1 MRVALLEP
9 FAGVAGDMFLGA
21 LVGAGAPFKR
31 VQEGLRSL
39 RLPVSVSC
47 GTVERGGLRGRKFR
61 VRFREGHAHRGLKE
75 ILAIL
80 RRGKLPSRALDLA
93 TAAFTRLAEAEAKV
107 HGIPVAKVHFHEVG
121 ALDAI
126 CDIAGAALALD
137 ALGIEKLWSR
147 PLPLSTGLV
156 TMEHGRLPVPAPATL
171 ELMRGRAVYDSGL
184 QGELVTPTGA
194 ALVAAWAE
202 TSEPPAF
209 VPSAIGYGAGD
220 RDPHDYPN
228 LCRILVG
235 ETVAPGGGLFE
246 LVCDVDDAT
255 PQVLSHLLAALL
267 DAGALDATLQPVVMK
282 KGRPG
287 TRVTAL
293 GREASAPAIESVLFR
308 EGTTL
313 GVRRRRVE
321 RTELPRRIV
330 TVRTR
335 YGPVR
340 VKVGEHAGEVV
351 HVAPEY
357 EDCRALAAK
366 AKVPLRE
373 VIRAAVARSGDAL
386 RGAAPAG
393 GRRTRARR
401 VR

>member
-9 FAGVAGDMFLGA
+9 FAGVAGDMFVGA
-21 LVGAGAPFKR
+21 LVSAGAPFKA
-31 VQEGLRSL
+31 VQQGLKSL
-39 RLPVSVSC
+39 RLPCSVTC

-61 VRFREGHAHRGLKE
+61 VKFKEQHAHRGLKE

-80 RRGKLPSRALDLA
+80 RRGKLPSRARELA
-93 TAAFTRLAEAEAKV
+93 EVAFTRLAEAEAKV
-107 HGIPVAKVHFHEVG
+107 HGIPVGKVHFHEVG
-121 ALDAI
+121 AIDAI

-137 ALGIEKLWSR
+137 ALGIERLWSR
-147 PLPLSTGLV
+147 PLPLSTGFV

-171 ELMRGRAVYDSGL
+171 ELMKGRAVYDSGL
-184 QGELVTPTGA
+184 TGELVTPTGA

-202 TSEPPAF
+202 ASEPPAF
-209 VPSAIGYGAGD
+209 VPSSIGYGAGD
-220 RDPHDYPN
+220 RDPRDYPN
-228 LCRILVG
+228 LCRIVVG
-235 ETVAPGGGLFE
+235 DTGARSGELCE

-255 PQVLSHLLAALL
+255 PQVLGHLLATLL
-267 DAGALDATLQPVVMK
+267 EAGALDATLQPVVMK

-293 GREASAPAIESVLFR
+293 ARMETVPALEGVLFR

-330 TVRTR
+330 TVKTR

-340 VKVGEHAGEVV
+340 VKVGELAGEAV

-373 VIRAAVARSGDAL
+373 VIRAAVAEWRS
-386 RGAAPAG
+386 
-393 GRRTRARR
+393 
-401 VR
+401 

>member
-1 MRVALLEP
+1 MRVALLDP
-9 FAGVAGDMFLGA
+9 FAGVAGDMFVGA
-21 LVGAGAPFKR
+21 LVSAGAPFR
-31 VQEGLRSL
+31 AVREGLKSL
-39 RLPVSVSC
+39 RLPCSVTC

-61 VRFREGHAHRGLKE
+61 VAHRQQHAHRGLRE

-80 RRGKLPSRALDLA
+80 RRGRLPARALDLA
-93 TAAFTRLAEAEAKV
+93 TAAFTRLAEAEARV
-107 HGIPVAKVHFHEVG
+107 HGVRVARVHFHEVG
-121 ALDAI
+121 AIDAI
-126 CDIAGAALALD
+126 CDVAGAALAMD

-147 PLPLSTGLV
+147 PLPLSTGFV

-184 QGELVTPTGA
+184 TGELVTPTGA

-202 TSEPPAF
+202 TTDPPAF
-209 VPSAIGYGAGD
+209 APSSIGYGAGD
-220 RDPHDYPN
+220 RDPREYGN
-228 LCRILVG
+228 LCRIVVG
-235 ETVAPGGGLFE
+235 ETAARAGELVE

-267 DAGALDATLQPVVMK
+267 ERGALDATLQPVVMK

-287 TRVTAL
+287 TRVGVLARAEAAAAL
-293 GREASAPAIESVLFR
+293 EAVLFR

-335 YGPVR
+335 YGPVK

-366 AKVPLRE
+366 AGVPLRE
-373 VIRAAVARSGDAL
+373 VIRSAVARL
-386 RGAAPAG
+386 QP
-393 GRRTRARR
+393 
-401 VR
+401 

>member
-9 FAGVAGDMFLGA
+9 FAGVAGDMFVGA
-21 LVGAGAPFKR
+21 LVSAGAPFKA
-31 VQEGLRSL
+31 VQAGLKSL

-61 VRFREGHAHRGLKE
+61 VRFRESHSHRGLKE

-80 RRGKLPSRALDLA
+80 RRGRLPARALDLA
-93 TAAFTRLAEAEAKV
+93 TGAFTRLAEAEAKV

-126 CDIAGAALALD
+126 CDIAGAALAVD
-137 ALGIEKLWSR
+137 ALGIGKLWSR
-147 PLPLSTGLV
+147 ALPLSTGFV

-171 ELMRGRAVYDSGL
+171 ELMKGRPVYDSGL
-184 QGELVTPTGA
+184 SGELVTPTGA

-202 TSEPPAF
+202 TTEPPAF
-209 VPSAIGYGAGD
+209 VPSSIGYGAGD

-228 LCRILVG
+228 LCRIVVG
-235 ETVAPGGGLFE
+235 DALARSGEICE

-255 PQVLSHLLAALL
+255 PQVLGHLLATLL
-267 DAGALDATLQPVVMK
+267 EGGALDATLQPVVMK

-287 TRVTAL
+287 TRVGVLARAETVPAL
-293 GREASAPAIESVLFR
+293 EALLFR

-321 RTELPRRIV
+321 RTELPRRVV

-335 YGPVR
+335 YGPVK
-340 VKVGEHAGEVV
+340 VKVGDHAGEVV

-357 EDCRALAAK
+357 EDCRAVAAK

-373 VIRAAVARSGDAL
+373 VIRAAVAQLQR
-386 RGAAPAG
+386 
-393 GRRTRARR
+393 
-401 VR
+401 

>member
-1 MRVALLEP
+1 MKVALLEP
-9 FAGVAGDMFLGA
+9 FAGVAGDMFVGA
-21 LVGAGAPFKR
+21 MVGAGAPFR
-31 VQEGLRSL
+31 AVQQGLKSL

-61 VRFREGHAHRGLKE
+61 VKFKESRSHRGLKE
-75 ILAIL
+75 IVAIL
-80 RRGKLPSRALDLA
+80 RRGRLPLRARALA
-93 TAAFTRLAEAEAKV
+93 EAAFTRLAEAEARV
-107 HGIPVAKVHFHEVG
+107 HGVPVAKVHFHEVG

-126 CDIAGAALALD
+126 CDIAGAALAMD

-147 PLPLSTGLV
+147 PLPLSTGFV

-184 QGELVTPTGA
+184 TGELVTPTGA

-202 TSEPPAF
+202 TTEPPAF
-209 VPSAIGYGAGD
+209 VPSSVGYGAGD
-220 RDPHDYPN
+220 RDPHEYGN
-228 LCRILVG
+228 LCRIVVG
-235 ETVAPGGGLFE
+235 ETSARAGELIE

-267 DAGALDATLQPVVMK
+267 EAGALDATLQPVVMK

-287 TRVTAL
+287 TRVGAL
-293 GREASAPAIESVLFR
+293 ARAESVPALEAVLFR

-321 RTELPRRIV
+321 RTELPRRVV

-335 YGPVR
+335 YGPVK
-340 VKVGEHAGEVV
+340 VKVGEHAGEAV

-357 EDCRALAAK
+357 EDCRAVAAK

-373 VIRAAVARSGDAL
+373 VIRAAVAQLQR
-386 RGAAPAG
+386 
-393 GRRTRARR
+393 
-401 VR
+401 